1 MRRSPNPFH
10 SAIRP
15 LAFAVMSFVAAGL
28 GASACKKSSPTTPTP
43 TPTPPVFTTS
53 NPTGSTANLD
63 ARTSMK
69 TPADSGTFMYD
80 DFVSTAAATITK
92 LTWQGIYCAEVLNR
106 AAPAATATT
115 FEVGFYPD
123 SGNNPNRTSPI
134 QLGVYPV
141 ARVAE
146 TRGTDRVLNC
156 GTTSTGWSFYDYTLT
171 LDTPFQAAAGV
182 RYWLSIQARVPYLQA
197 NNNDFIFWGWRN
209 GVQNNARSIQF
220 SAAGVATEHALD
232 RAYSLIK

>member
-1 MRRSPNPFH
+1 MRNSPYRS
-10 SAIRP
+10 SVRP
-15 LAFAVMSFVAAGL
+15 LVFAALSLVATGL
-28 GASACKKSSPTTPTP
+28 VASACKKSSPTTPTP
-43 TPTPPVFTTS
+43 TPTPPVFNTS

-69 TPADSGTFMYD
+69 TPANSGIFMYD
-80 DFVSTAAATITK
+80 DFVSAEAATITK
-92 LTWQGIYCAEVLNR
+92 VTWQGIYCAEVLNR
-106 AAPAATATT
+106 AAPAATATD
-115 FEVGFYPD
+115 FEIGFYPD
-123 SGNNPNRTSPI
+123 SGNNPNRTAPI
-134 QLGVYPV
+134 QTTVYPV

-156 GTTSTGWSFYDYTLT
+156 GAISTGWSFYDYSVT

-197 NNNDFIFWGWRN
+197 NNNDFIYWGWRN
-209 GVQNNARSIQF
+209 GVQNNARSIQA
-220 SAAGVATEHALD
+220 SATGVITEHALD

>member
-1 MRRSPNPFH
+1 MRNSSYGSFV
-10 SAIRP
+10 RP
-15 LAFAVMSFVAAGL
+15 LAFTILSIAATGL
-28 GASACKKSSPTTPTP
+28 MASACKKSSSPTTPTP
-43 TPTPPVFTTS
+43 PPPAPVFTTA

-69 TPADSGTFMYD
+69 TPANSGTFMFD
-80 DFVSTAAATITK
+80 DFVSTEAATITK
-92 LTWQGIYCAEVLNR
+92 ITWQGIYCAEVLNR
-106 AAPAATATT
+106 AAPAATATD

-123 SGNNPNRTSPI
+123 SGNNPNRNSPI
-134 QLGVYPV
+134 QLTVYPV

-156 GTTSTGWSFYDYTLT
+156 GAISTGWSFYDYSLT
-171 LDTPFQAAAGV
+171 LDTPFQAAANV
-182 RYWLSIQARVPYLQA
+182 RYWISIQARVPYLQA

-209 GVQNNARSIQF
+209 GVQNNARSIQY
-220 SAAGVATEHALD
+220 SPTNVVTEHALD